1 MHDDIPTY
9 EMRRVGRVSIRGR
22 IVLVF
27 GLAALFC
34 VVMAY
39 VTGKPDVIGACS
51 WGLGGTGCQYAD
63 HSSPNLVW
71 FFLGFWPGAVAAI
84 TAFGSWVFTG
94 RPW

>member
-1 MHDDIPTY
+1 MNDDVRAF
-9 EMRRVGRVSIRGR
+9 EMVPVKRGSIRAR
-22 IVLVF
+22 IIVSF
-27 GLAALFC
+27 GLVAAFC

-39 VTGKPDVIGACS
+39 VTGKPNVIGACS
-51 WGLGGTGCQYAD
+51 WGLGGTGCEYAD